1 MNYDKL
7 KLDRQLC
14 FPLYVVSKE
23 LIKNYKPLL
32 DPLGITYTQYI
43 AFMALWETDN
53 LTVKELGQ
61 KLFLDSGTLTPL
73 LKKMEQQGFII
84 RERSATDERIV
95 YIKLTKKG
103 LELRDKAAEIPDKM
117 VSCLPVSMEEAVI
130 LQKMLNQY
138 LNKLEP

>member
-117 VSCLPVSMEEAVI
+117 VSCLPVSMEEAMI

-138 LNKLEP
+138 LNKLEH